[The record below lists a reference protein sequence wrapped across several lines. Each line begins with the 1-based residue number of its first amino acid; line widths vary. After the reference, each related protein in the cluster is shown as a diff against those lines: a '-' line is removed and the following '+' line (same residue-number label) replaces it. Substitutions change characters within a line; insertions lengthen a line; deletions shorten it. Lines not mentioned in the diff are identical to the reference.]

1 MKLLLPS
8 PSCSSTSSFSTS
20 NFDPHVCNPRAAAAT
35 PNCLSG
41 ILRRILCSGS
51 LPTHPS
57 DQTTEETS
65 SLKSEDNVKNVG
77 VMKDTDGG
85 IEAKPTA
92 GIVARLMGLDT
103 MPDMK
108 QNCNSIAR
116 TQSMNSVEHFYK
128 HLEGRHKGVR
138 STQSFREIPTFLE
151 LENEDYFILSFEGD
165 SKNEELKAKARRHGE
180 EKCKN
185 RGSNK
190 TEHSYVRKTKKKIF
204 NPEEANEF
212 VLIDL
217 KQKKKSRKRVSRN
230 KPTSRISTKDRH
242 GRRSTRKVESE
253 QSSDELSPVSVLDS
267 SEFLR
272 DSEEAAPLSGF
283 ISLSSTNPNSD
294 SSICVQNSLNRTLS
308 GDAAS
313 KSPVNSRRKL
323 SPELEISQRPS
334 RNDDDLIIK
343 EGNPAKTKA
352 IEEEICKIT
361 EMELGKSNWNYRK
374 FCEEHEELG
383 VESIIEGFDSFI
395 LEGLIEEFAE
405 QMYDSIFI

>member
-1 MKLLLPS
+1 MHSNFLLCFVFCDCLLYHQKKEEHIHITLLTFECFLTQFHIILTSKLSMKLLLPS

-35 PNCLSG
+35 PSCLSG

-77 VMKDTDGG
+77 VIKHTNGG
-85 IEAKPTA
+85 LEAKPTA

-108 QNCNSIAR
+108 QNCNSMAR

-294 SSICVQNSLNRTLS
+294 SSIWFLKSHSFRRRRFEIPRKQSKEIITGARNLS
-308 GDAAS
+308 AT
-313 KSPVNSRRKL
+313 V
-323 SPELEISQRPS
+323 SQR
-334 RNDDDLIIK
+334 R
-343 EGNPAKTKA
+343 
-352 IEEEICKIT
+352 
-361 EMELGKSNWNYRK
+361 
-374 FCEEHEELG
+374 
-383 VESIIEGFDSFI
+383 
-395 LEGLIEEFAE
+395 
-405 QMYDSIFI
+405 

>member
-8 PSCSSTSSFSTS
+8 PSCSSTSSFSAS
-20 NFDPHVCNPRAAAAT
+20 NFDAHVCNPRAAAT
-35 PNCLSG
+35 PSCLSG

-57 DQTTEETS
+57 DQITEETN

-77 VMKDTDGG
+77 VMKDTN
-85 IEAKPTA
+85 EAKPTA

-128 HLEGRHKGVR
+128 HLEGKHKGVR

-165 SKNEELKAKARRHGE
+165 SKNEEFKAKARRHGE
-180 EKCKN
+180 EKCQN

-204 NPEEANEF
+204 NPEEAKEF

-272 DSEEAAPLSGF
+272 DSEEAAPLSG
-283 ISLSSTNPNSD
+283 
-294 SSICVQNSLNRTLS
+294 
-308 GDAAS
+308 DAAS

-323 SPELEISQRPS
+323 SPELEISQRRS
-334 RNDDDLIIK
+334 LDDDDLIIK
-343 EGNPAKTKA
+343 EGNPAKTRA

-361 EMELGKSNWNYRK
+361 EMELVKSIWNYRK

>member
-35 PNCLSG
+35 PSCLSG

-77 VMKDTDGG
+77 VMKDTNGG

-128 HLEGRHKGVR
+128 HLEGRHKGAR

-253 QSSDELSPVSVLDS
+253 RSDELSPVSVLDS

-272 DSEEAAPLSGF
+272 DSEEAAPLSG
-283 ISLSSTNPNSD
+283 
-294 SSICVQNSLNRTLS
+294 
-308 GDAAS
+308 DAAS

-323 SPELEISQRPS
+323 SPELEISQRSS